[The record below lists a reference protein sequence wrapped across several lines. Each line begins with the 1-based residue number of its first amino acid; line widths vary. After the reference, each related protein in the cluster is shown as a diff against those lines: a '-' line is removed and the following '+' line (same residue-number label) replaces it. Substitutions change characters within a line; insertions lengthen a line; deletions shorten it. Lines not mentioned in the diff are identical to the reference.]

1 MVLEYRM
8 DRTVA
13 TADEPPVVLGTM
25 PAAFVERM
33 GAKLRCATSGLMGLR
48 TCMDPLVA
56 CRHGEKM
63 RTKPAACLPAKYEG
77 SCDVIRDVVRS
88 VREDKPVVS
97 WVECPGQQL

>member
-33 GAKLRCATSGLMGLR
+33 GAKLRFVTLGVMGLKTFR
-48 TCMDPLVA
+48 DTIVAVQKRKEVGDGTCGKFAREV
-56 CRHGEKM
+56 
-63 RTKPAACLPAKYEG
+63 
-77 SCDVIRDVVRS
+77 VILS
-88 VREDKPVVS
+88 VM
-97 WVECPGQQL
+97 